1 MNYFKECTTIDEAKN
16 LFNKLAF
23 ELHPDTS
30 NYNSQSDFI
39 RMYNE
44 FKSLKLKG
52 FDGKETTANVDE
64 LYNLVKLFDGLEG
77 VIVSFVGSFI
87 WLEGDTYSNKDKI
100 KAISIDGMNAPRYA
114 SKKKSWY
121 FSPIDYKKKG
131 KKSLGLNEIKDLYG
145 SKQFTAKG
153 RYKLT

>member
-1 MNYFKECTTIDEAKN
+1 MNYFKECTTLDEAKT
-16 LFNKLAF
+16 LFNKLVF

-30 NYNSQSDFI
+30 GYDSQTDFI

-44 FKSLKLKG
+44 FKGLKLKD
-52 FDGKETTANVDE
+52 FSGKETTANVDE
-64 LYNLVKLFDGLEG
+64 LYNLIKLFDGLEN
-77 VIVSFVGSFI
+77 ITISFVGSFI
-87 WLEGDTYSNKDKI
+87 WLEGDTYNNKDKI

-114 SKKKSWY
+114 SKKKAWY

-145 SKQFTAKG
+145 SKQFKAKPQ
-153 RYKLT
+153 YKLN

>member
-1 MNYFKECTTIDEAKN
+1 MNYFKECTTIDEAKT
-16 LFNKLAF
+16 LFNKLVF

-30 NYNSQSDFI
+30 GYNSQSDFI

-44 FKSLKLKG
+44 FKGLKLKD
-52 FDGKETTANVDE
+52 FSGKEAKANVDE

-87 WLEGDTYSNKDKI
+87 WLEGDTYNNKDKI
-100 KAISIDGMNAPRYA
+100 KAISIDGMNPPRYA
-114 SKKKSWY
+114 SKKKAWY
-121 FSPIDYKKKG
+121 FSPMDYKKKG

-145 SKQFTAKG
+145 SKQYKAKG
-153 RYKLT
+153 QYKLS